1 MLAETK
7 AAEKIVDNPGSGDSV
22 ILLDGGA
29 RAFPRMLDA
38 IGDARRSIHLEVYSF
53 ALDSTGHR
61 FVEALIGAARRGVQ
75 VNAVIDGW
83 GSLRSGRPVAARL
96 RNGGCQVSLFNPLR
110 ALLVGRLRRN
120 HRKLLLVDDAVAY
133 VGGIN
138 IGDEY
143 AGGDRPGWA
152 DLALEVRGP
161 AVGRLR
167 DALLGL
173 KRPHGPPGAVRIF
186 LSGLGGG
193 RKLLKRYL
201 RALRAATD
209 HALIAHAYFLPNR
222 RVVRSLRSA
231 ARRGVRVVLL
241 LAGQSDVPFA
251 HAATMRLYRKFLEVG
266 VEVYEWNRSV
276 FHAKAAAVD
285 GRIFLVGSFN
295 LDPLSL
301 ANLEA
306 LVEVRDPPTVSEGER
321 WIESRI
327 AQAVRVD
334 SNFCAQPLLKRM
346 ITNLIGLFAAR
357 VAEWIGRLLS
367 KDGRPR
373 RSHRMRW
380 R

>member
-7 AAEKIVDNPGSGDSV
+7 PAEKVVDNPRSGDSV
-22 ILLDGGA
+22 GLLDGGA
-29 RAFPRMLDA
+29 HAFPRMLDA
-38 IGDARRSIHLEVYSF
+38 IRHAQLTIHLEAYSF
-53 ALDSTGHR
+53 ALDSTGDR
-61 FVEALIGAARRGVQ
+61 FIQALNAAARRGVE
-75 VNAVIDGW
+75 VSAVIDGW
-83 GSLRSGRPVAARL
+83 GSLRSGRAVAAQL
-96 RNGGCQVSLFNPLR
+96 RRGGCTVTLFNPLR
-110 ALLVGRLRRN
+110 ALLSGRLRRN

-138 IGDEY
+138 IGDDY
-143 AGGDRPGWA
+143 ADGNRPGWA

-161 AVGRLR
+161 SVARLR
-167 DALLGL
+167 DSLQGR
-173 KRPHGPPGAVRIF
+173 KQPHGPAGAVRIF

-201 RALRAATD
+201 RAFKAATD
-209 HALIAHAYFLPNR
+209 HVLLAHAYFLPNR
-222 RVVRSLRSA
+222 RVVRSLTSA

-251 HAATMRLYRKFLEVG
+251 HAATMRLYRKFLEAG

-276 FHAKAAAVD
+276 LHAKAAAVD

-306 LVEVRDPPTVSEGER
+306 LVEVRDPLTVHEGEQ
-321 WIESRI
+321 WIESRLGL
-327 AQAVRVD
+327 AHRVD
-334 SNFCAQPLLKRM
+334 ASFCARPLLNRWL
-346 ITNLIGLFAAR
+346 TDVIGLWAAR

-367 KDGRPR
+367 EDGRPR
-373 RSHRMRW
+373 RTNPSP
-380 R
+380 